1 LLDQHC
7 LALQDLILV
16 GQQHRRTQCL
26 NEWRSNGD
34 SPEGKGIGDRNTGM
48 NKSKF
53 LELLG
58 KLKNTEGVTFHAGIS
73 R

>member
-1 LLDQHC
+1 
-7 LALQDLILV
+7 
-16 GQQHRRTQCL
+16 
-26 NEWRSNGD
+26 
-34 SPEGKGIGDRNTGM
+34 M

-58 KLKNTEGVTFHAGIS
+58 KPKNTEGVTFHAGIS

>member
-16 GQQHRRTQCL
+16 GQQHRRTQRL
-26 NEWRSNGD
+26 NE
-34 SPEGKGIGDRNTGM
+34 
-48 NKSKF
+48 SKV

-58 KLKNTEGVTFHAGIS
+58 KPKNTEGVTFHAGIS